1 MTTNNRRKALRVVH
15 YLQLKYTLSLLLP
28 FLFILLIVELQMY
41 YMIKMLITHVEFLSV
56 KGDIIKSIIIIMIE
70 VFVLLVIA
78 GIFNIIYLHRIAGPI
93 NRLINEINKMVE
105 TDKYHLLVVRK
116 SDELGGLVNSFNSV
130 IKKLMNEWKKF

>member
-130 IKKLMNEWKKF
+130 IKKLMNE